1 MTLRPRGVALP
12 ATAEDVNG
20 DTRRR
25 VLALEQRTRDLAP
38 VSKFCVTAHTTP
50 GLNTQA
56 NAVTGHWYPYWS
68 AVNLEHLFIS
78 TATPIGFDIGVTV
91 YVNGAAVA
99 TATIVAGA
107 STGYVAAA
115 ATLRPLDHL
124 SFGIT
129 AGSEGIQYLVA
140 QAWLTGPI
148 AGCTGGLLF
157 DAGFGGG

>member
-12 ATAEDVNG
+12 PTAEDING

-38 VSKFCVTAHTTP
+38 VSKFCITAHTTP
-50 GLNTQA
+50 GLVTQN
-56 NAVTGHWYPYWS
+56 NAVTGNWYPYWS

-78 TATPIGFDIGVTV
+78 LASPLLFRVEVTV
-91 YVNGAAVA
+91 TVNGVGVVSAA
-99 TATIVAGA
+99 IPAGG
-107 STGYVAAA
+107 STGYAAA
-115 ATLRPLDHL
+115 ATQLRPLDHL
-124 SFGIT
+124 SFTITDGSSGI
-129 AGSEGIQYLVA
+129 EYLVA

>member
-12 ATAEDVNG
+12 ATAEDING

-50 GLNTQA
+50 GLDTQA
-56 NAVTGHWYPYWS
+56 NAVTGNWYPYWS
-68 AVNLEHLFIS
+68 AVNLEHLFVS
-78 TATPIGFDIGVTV
+78 VASPLLFTVAVTV
-91 YVNGAAVA
+91 MVNGVEVA
-99 TATIVAGA
+99 TATIPTGG
-107 STGYVAAA
+107 STGYIAAA
-115 ATLRPLDHL
+115 AQLRPLDHL
-124 SFGIT
+124 SFVISE
-129 AGSEGIQYLVA
+129 GSSGIQYLVA